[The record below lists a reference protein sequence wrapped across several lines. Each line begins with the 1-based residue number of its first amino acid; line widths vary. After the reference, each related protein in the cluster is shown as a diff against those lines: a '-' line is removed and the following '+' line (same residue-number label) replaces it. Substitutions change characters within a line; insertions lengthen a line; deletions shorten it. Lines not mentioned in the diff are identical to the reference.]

1 MHVAALQDLSLH
13 YCCCCYCEESHAD
26 YLCASNLPRVCTT
39 INQQQRTG
47 SYPKAPKEHCIPL
60 PNLLLPP
67 SLLLLLLLQVMQPS
81 AAQLAAAVAALIN
94 ALVAS
99 KFSTTGVMGMMNSV
113 SYARWGLEG
122 EQTLGAVLV

>member
-1 MHVAALQDLSLH
+1 
-13 YCCCCYCEESHAD
+13 
-26 YLCASNLPRVCTT
+26 
-39 INQQQRTG
+39 
-47 SYPKAPKEHCIPL
+47 
-60 PNLLLPP
+60 
-67 SLLLLLLLQVMQPS
+67 MQTN

-122 EQTLGAVLV
+122 GQRDRPLALLLGIHKVDFM

>member
-1 MHVAALQDLSLH
+1 LTAAEVLLAPPRALLLLPA
-13 YCCCCYCEESHAD
+13 CCCCCW
-26 YLCASNLPRVCTT
+26 
-39 INQQQRTG
+39 
-47 SYPKAPKEHCIPL
+47 PK
-60 PNLLLPP
+60 
-67 SLLLLLLLQVMQPS
+67 VMQPN

-122 EQTLGAVLV
+122 AQALEWCPLKAPHLVVEQLYSMLAALCSLQWFVVLLCWT

>member
-1 MHVAALQDLSLH
+1 
-13 YCCCCYCEESHAD
+13 
-26 YLCASNLPRVCTT
+26 
-39 INQQQRTG
+39 
-47 SYPKAPKEHCIPL
+47 
-60 PNLLLPP
+60 
-67 SLLLLLLLQVMQPS
+67 MQPN

-122 EQTLGAVLV
+122 ELQQYSGAVVHEETWQ